1 MALRKSHLAI
11 LVVTVAAVIALAF
24 VAWSPTPVKSDV
36 IPPPDDELPLAMP
49 AFMMITGANQGLI
62 EGSVDLQGHEQTIMV
77 YAHDHIVD
85 CEINERTG
93 QVMARHQHH
102 PLSIVKEID
111 KSSPKLYQA
120 LATGE
125 RLSDVTIKWYRLDC
139 TGAEENYFTIYLEDA
154 RIVSIRSCTPSALDL
169 GLTNYSPVEEVSFLY
184 HKITWTWELDGI
196 EFEDSWIRL
205 GK

>member
-24 VAWSPTPVKSDV
+24 VALSPTLVKSDV
-36 IPPPDDELPLAMP
+36 VPPPDDGLP
-49 AFMMITGANQGLI
+49 AFMSITGANQGLI
-62 EGSVDLQGHEQTIMV
+62 LGSVDLEGHEGTIMV

-125 RLSDVTIKWYRLDC
+125 RLSDVTILWYRL
-139 TGAEENYFTIYLEDA
+139 TYLGSEEHYFTIYLEDA

-169 GLTNYSPVEEVSFLY
+169 GLTNYGPVEEVSFVY
-184 HKITWTWELDGI
+184 RKIRWTWELEGI